1 MLGVLALAIVVLI
14 PRDTRA
20 DSFALA
26 ALGDNIYAGR
36 VVEFS
41 GSGFTPDGRVSSW
54 ATAPDGSVLSGPATF
69 ADDAGNFTI
78 SFDIPAATEGG
89 QWAMTAFD
97 WQTQIPVF
105 ASFNVIGRPADTA
118 RRMGWSAPEEGPFGS
133 TFAFA
138 AVGFDPNETVSY
150 WITAPDATIA
160 AAYPASATAN
170 DQGRVDITWTTPAS
184 GLSGTWVLTIQGI
197 DSDNA
202 RGIAFDIR

>member
-14 PRDTRA
+14 PRVTRA

-26 ALGDNIYAGR
+26 TLGDNIYAGR
-36 VVEFS
+36 SVEFS
-41 GSGFTPDGRVSSW
+41 GSGFTPGGRVSSW
-54 ATAPDGSVLSGPATF
+54 ATAPDGTVVGGPTTF
-69 ADDAGNFTI
+69 ADDAGNFTF
-78 SFDIPAATEGG
+78 SFQVPAATEGG

-118 RRMGWSAPEEGPFGS
+118 RRMGWSVPAEGPFGS

-138 AVGFDPNETVSY
+138 AVGFDSNETVSY
-150 WITAPDATIA
+150 WITAPDTTIA
-160 AAYPASATAN
+160 AAYPAGATAN
-170 DQGRVDITWTTPAS
+170 DQGRVDITWTTPAE
-184 GLSGTWVLTIQGI
+184 GLSGSWVVTIQGLN
-197 DSDNA
+197 SGNA